1 MIAEFNDDGQKEV
14 EFDID
19 YFIKHNR
26 ARLTTPIFAFI
37 TFTTQEARES
47 FGKYNCKTRFSGNK
61 NLD

>member
-1 MIAEFNDDGQKEV
+1 MIAEFDDDGQKEV

-37 TFTTQEARES
+37 
-47 FGKYNCKTRFSGNK
+47 
-61 NLD
+61 